1 MIISGTA
8 PSTQEI
14 PQAVAPDNSAVAP
27 NPETQPIP
35 PPASANGQQPQSE
48 IAKYEQSQNPEQ
60 DPKVGTLR
68 EFMAEGDETS
78 SIGVEVR
85 ETHRKLKSGEEA
97 DGLLVMQVFSGSPA
111 EQAGLKP
118 LKRTTHNVLSGAAIA
133 AAMIFPPA
141 IMVLP
146 ILDYAQVGESY
157 DMIIGVDGSRVTNF
171 LDFEERMR
179 TAQPGQIVYLSVVR
193 NGVRTQLPVTMPQAT
208 TTVAK

>member
-1 MIISGTA
+1 VTGSPNSGVG
-8 PSTQEI
+8 PI
-14 PQAVAPDNSAVAP
+14 PQPSSGNEPPLP
-27 NPETQPIP
+27 N
-35 PPASANGQQPQSE
+35 E
-48 IAKYEQSQNPEQ
+48 IANYQQSQNPEQ
-60 DPKVGTLR
+60 DPKLGTLR

-85 ETHRKLKSGEEA
+85 ETHRKLKDGEEA

-111 EQAGLKP
+111 EQAGLKA

-193 NGVRTQLPVTMPQAT
+193 NGVRTQLPVSMPQAT